1 MKKAEREIFLREK
14 LIEMKRYEERLYQKG
29 AIFVAGVDE
38 VGRGPLAGPVV
49 AASVILP
56 PDFDI
61 LGVDDSKKLSEKRRN
76 ELNIL
81 IRESAIAYGIGMCNE
96 QVIDEINILEAT
108 KLAMKEA
115 IREAEKMLG
124 SHVDHILLDAVT
136 LRDLDRPQTAIIKG
150 DCLSVSIAAAS
161 IIAKVTRDTMMAEY
175 SETYPHYCFEQN
187 KGYGTQAHYEGIK
200 AHGLCRIHRRSF
212 LKNFL

>member
-14 LIEMKRYEERLYQKG
+14 LIEMKRYETGLYEKG
-29 AIFVAGVDE
+29 AVFVAGVDE

-61 LGVDDSKKLSEKRRN
+61 LGIDDSKKLSEKKRN
-76 ELNIL
+76 ELDIL

-115 IREAEKMLG
+115 IRETEKMLG
-124 SHVDHILLDAVT
+124 SPVDHILLDAVS

-175 SETYPHYCFEQN
+175 SEIYPHYCFEQN

>member
-1 MKKAEREIFLREK
+1 MKKDEREAFLRQK
-14 LIEMKRYEERLYQKG
+14 LIEMKRYEIALYDKG

-61 LGVDDSKKLSEKRRN
+61 IGIDDSKKLSEKKRN
-76 ELNIL
+76 EMAIL

-96 QVIDEINILEAT
+96 RVIDEINILEAT

-115 IREAEKMLG
+115 IHEAEKMLG
-124 SHVDHILLDAVT
+124 SHIDHILLDAVT
-136 LRDLDRPQTAIIKG
+136 LRDLERPQTAIIHG

-161 IIAKVTRDTMMAEY
+161 IIAKVTRDAMMAEY
-175 SETYPHYCFEQN
+175 SQVYPHYCFEQN
-187 KGYGTQAHYEGIK
+187 KGYGTEAHYRGIEE
-200 AHGLCRIHRRSF
+200 HGFCQIHRRSF
-212 LKNFL
+212 LKKYL